1 MLAERIDQLAGA
13 VQSADFPP
21 TDQAREVRAIRRE
34 RPEIQQAEHPPI
46 PESELP
52 DANEMLQGEGIPG
65 VVRVP
70 RYAGNPWCYSEMS
83 QCWNTN
89 SLWYA
94 KNSGSGA
101 NLWGLAILRP
111 AND

>member
-1 MLAERIDQLAGA
+1 MGQSGRRHPAALVA
-13 VQSADFPP
+13 VI
-21 TDQAREVRAIRRE
+21 DQAREVRAIRRE
-34 RPEIQQAEHPPI
+34 RLEIQQAEHQPI

-70 RYAGNPWCYSEMS
+70 RYAGNPWCYPEIS

-101 NLWGLAILRP
+101 NLWGVAILRP